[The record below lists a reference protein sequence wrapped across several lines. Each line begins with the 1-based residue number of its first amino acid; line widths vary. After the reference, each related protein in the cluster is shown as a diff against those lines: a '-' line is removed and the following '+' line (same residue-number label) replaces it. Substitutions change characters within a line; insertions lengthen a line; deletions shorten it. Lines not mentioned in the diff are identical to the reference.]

1 MRKYFVLAALL
12 VTFTSQ
18 AQWRTDKLDNN
29 TLIHASVGVGVGNAA
44 AIFGKTPKQRFVFG
58 LVSGTVAGIVKEVY
72 DNRQGNQ
79 YAQTFDVAATAAGGA
94 IGAMMVNW
102 AIKRNEKSKEK
113 KKYKYKKCKM

>member
-1 MRKYFVLAALL
+1 MRKLFVLAVLL
-12 VTFTSQ
+12 ITFTSQ

-29 TLIHASVGVGVGNAA
+29 TLVHLSVGVGTGNAA
-44 AIFGKTPKQRFVFG
+44 AIFGSTPKQRFIFG
-58 LVSGTVAGIVKEVY
+58 LTAGTIAGIAKEIY

-79 YAQTFDVAATAAGGA
+79 YAQTFDVAATAAGGV

-113 KKYKYKKCKM
+113 RKYRYKKCKM